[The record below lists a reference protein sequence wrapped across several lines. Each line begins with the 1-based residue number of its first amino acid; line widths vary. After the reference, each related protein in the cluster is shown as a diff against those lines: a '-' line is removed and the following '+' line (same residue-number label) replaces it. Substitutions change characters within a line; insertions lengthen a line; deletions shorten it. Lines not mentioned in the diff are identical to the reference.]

1 MGINDMSYVLRCR
14 EFYFMAAS
22 SVSVRAGAPV
32 RSANKSDKGL
42 RLVRFLFV
50 AIALGAG
57 AALPFELGALP
68 LPAFLRPPTPSIVS
82 LTNYPRTAV
91 VGSTEKFSVRLAGS
105 AHAPLTY
112 ILVYPNK
119 RRAIAHV
126 RADATGYSSHTF
138 RLNGYKLHHWRE
150 TALIGVEDSSGNVKA
165 FLRFA
170 IQRRG

>member
-1 MGINDMSYVLRCR
+1 MSYVLKCR

-32 RSANKSDKGL
+32 RSAKKSDKGL
-42 RLVRFLFV
+42 CLIRFLFV
-50 AIALGAG
+50 ATALGAG

-91 VGSTEKFSVRLAGS
+91 VGSTEKFSVGLAGS

-126 RADATGYSSHTF
+126 RADAIGYSSHTF

>member
-1 MGINDMSYVLRCR
+1 MSYVLRCR

-42 RLVRFLFV
+42 RLIRFLFV
-50 AIALGAG
+50 ATALGAG

-68 LPAFLRPPTPSIVS
+68 LPAFLRPPAPSVVS

-126 RADATGYSSHTF
+126 RADAIGYSSHTF